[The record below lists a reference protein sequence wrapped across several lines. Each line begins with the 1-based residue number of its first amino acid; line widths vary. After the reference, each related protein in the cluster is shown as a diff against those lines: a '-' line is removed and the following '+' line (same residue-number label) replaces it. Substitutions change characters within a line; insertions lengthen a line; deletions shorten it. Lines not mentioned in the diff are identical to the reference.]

1 MDGPARN
8 GACTPW
14 ISGAQVAALPLV
26 QSALAAGQSKGWNLD
41 ADVLCAEAAVAASD
55 TLYELSG
62 RQFTGECGPVTI
74 RPVARPTDI
83 DTRSW
88 GARLS
93 PLGWFS
99 AWGLSSG
106 YGASMPGVSAMYGS
120 SEPPTILMPYPVRQV
135 TLVKIDGVVIPA
147 DEYELRGHQELVR
160 IRPTANA
167 SPTQRYGWPTS
178 QIMDLP
184 DTEAGTFSV
193 TFTFG
198 NEPPALGLM
207 AARKLAEL
215 LVLPAL
221 GDTTR
226 YPGRLQQVTRQGVSA
241 RTTDVI
247 DLLQKGST
255 GVYEIDLFLNAVN
268 PKRNQRQA
276 VAWSPDVG
284 RARRQATPTVP

>member
-14 ISGAQVAALPLV
+14 VSGAQVAALPTV
-26 QSALAAGQSKGWNLD
+26 QDALAAGQKRGWTLD
-41 ADVLCAEAAVAASD
+41 TDVLCAEAAVAASD

-62 RQFTGECGPVTI
+62 RVYTGECGPVTI
-74 RPVARPTDI
+74 RPVSRPTDI

-106 YGASMPGVSAMYGS
+106 YGANVPGACTMYGS
-120 SEPPTILMPYPVRQV
+120 TEPPTIRMPYPVRQI

-147 DEYELRGHQELVR
+147 DEYELRDHLELVR
-160 IRPTANA
+160 IRPTSSF

-184 DTEAGTFSV
+184 DTEFGTFSV
-193 TFTFG
+193 TFLFG
-198 NEPPALGLM
+198 NPPPTLGVT
-207 AARKLAEL
+207 AARKLAEI

-221 GDTTR
+221 GDTTH
-226 YPGRLQQVTRQGVSA
+226 YPRRLQQVTRQGVSA
-241 RTTDVI
+241 RSTDVI

-255 GVYEIDLFLNAVN
+255 GVYEVDLFLGAVN
-268 PKRNQRQA
+268 PGRNQRQA
-276 VAWSPDVG
+276 TAWSPDVG
-284 RARRQATPTVP
+284 RPRRQAIPSTH